1 MLAHGF
7 APAPLAGLVRIG
19 LIARTTEPVIG
30 GGQTFEVKKSS
41 SGPAGARR

>member
-30 GGQTFEVKKSS
+30 GGQTSEVKKVQ
-41 SGPAGARR
+41 AGQQARR